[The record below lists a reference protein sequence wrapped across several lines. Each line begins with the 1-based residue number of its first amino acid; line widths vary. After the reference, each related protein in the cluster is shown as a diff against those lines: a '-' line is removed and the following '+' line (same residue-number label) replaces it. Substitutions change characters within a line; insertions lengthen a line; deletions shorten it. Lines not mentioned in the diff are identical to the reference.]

1 MVGRRAAMGEGELTA
16 AAAGRF
22 VRADGRRRE
31 EPSPNLY
38 VANCGPAVGLSM
50 ADIAA
55 AFSPFG
61 EVHHVRLA
69 DDTGTRVIV
78 SFADSDSAEAA
89 LLALHARPCPALRDR
104 LLHIRF
110 SFLLPSLV
118 GVPKNNLAFVCSNAS
133 ELGIPG
139 VYLLLD
145 FVSLE
150 EEQVPLLSI
159 SDCKSNRLIINCCL
173 NVFQFSIKLRTVV
186 LLKIRVLIKMG
197 AGYF

>member
-1 MVGRRAAMGEGELTA
+1 MGEAKVTA
-16 AAAGRF
+16 AATGRF
-22 VRADGRRRE
+22 GRADRRRRE
-31 EPSPNLY
+31 EPSTNLY

-61 EVHHVRLA
+61 EVLYVRLA
-69 DDTGTRVIV
+69 DDTGSRVIV
-78 SFADSDSAEAA
+78 SFTDSDSAEAA
-89 LLALHARPCPALRDR
+89 LLALNARPCPALRDR
-104 LLHIRF
+104 VLYIRF
-110 SFLLPSLV
+110 SFRLPSLV
-118 GVPKNNLAFVCSNAS
+118 GAPTNDLAFVCSKAS

-139 VYLLLD
+139 LYLLLD

-159 SDCKSNRLIINCCL
+159 SDCNSNRLIINCCL

-186 LLKIRVLIKMG
+186 LLKIGILIKMG
-197 AGYF
+197 TGYF